1 VTIRKTASTTLPS
14 GMLSVLTRP
23 GAAVALLLCLSPD
36 IGAAQGTPAG
46 SPLTRVEAAWLEL
59 RNINDELRMTLNMG
73 VTVSPR
79 GNSIVT
85 LQSRLARARKAVA
98 DFAAAVRQESL
109 DSGDVHA
116 FGILG
121 EQFAALKDPSVPT
134 PGAAALLDCHPGWD
148 VPAAI
153 KDTLAALTE
162 HVFACY
168 GRAAQRLVVDGDT
181 LDRLSIF
188 GLMGRTGD
196 AAKRQRLFMGLMPV
210 WQSVNGDD
218 APTSLYRRI
227 VAHRVRSWQGA
238 TPMIARARELG
249 VGPDTLEQGLVRIL
263 ETWRATLP
271 DTLFEPWDFYYFNGE
286 ASRLLS
292 ARVPKD
298 SLLVIN
304 RRFYRALGADPV
316 SLEVRYDIEP
326 RAGKYPIAFSD
337 IARRNPMRA
346 WVSASYRIGGIDNL
360 SELLH
365 ETGHAIH
372 VSAINTRPA
381 YADWP
386 DSDTFTEAIAD
397 LAALEMYE
405 PSWQRR
411 FLGVSAPLAASL
423 RAKYSG
429 IVMDIAWSLFEI
441 RVHRFP
447 ERSPNE
453 IWTEITRDYLKIRPH
468 PEWSWWAMRGQLV
481 ESPGYML
488 NYAFGAILIAD
499 LRARLVATRGSF
511 TTGDPGWY
519 QFVGPRLYRFGLAVP
534 AREVVTRFLG
544 RAVTTDAL
552 LADMARK

>member
-1 VTIRKTASTTLPS
+1 MFSI
-14 GMLSVLTRP
+14 LSRSAL
-23 GAAVALLLCLSPD
+23 AALLCLLPVRVT
-36 IGAAQGTPAG
+36 AQGPPSMA
-46 SPLTRVEAAWLEL
+46 RVEAAWLEL
-59 RNINDELRMTLNMG
+59 RNIHDELRMTRNMG
-73 VTVSPR
+73 VTNSPR
-79 GNSIVT
+79 GNSVVT
-85 LQSRLARARKAVA
+85 LESRLARARNALT
-98 DFAAAVRQESL
+98 DLAAAVGQETLAAADLS
-109 DSGDVHA
+109 A
-116 FGILG
+116 FGALG
-121 EQFAALKDPSVPT
+121 EQFAALKSPAPPPT
-134 PGAAALLDCHPGWD
+134 PAESGSLDCRPAWD
-148 VPAAI
+148 VPAGT
-153 KDTLAALTE
+153 KDTLAVLTE

-168 GRAAQRLVVDGDT
+168 GRAAQRLVVDGQT
-181 LDRLSIF
+181 LDRLTIF
-188 GLMGRTGD
+188 GLMGQTDD
-196 AAKRQRLFMGLMPV
+196 AAKRQRLFMGLEPV

-218 APTSLYRRI
+218 TPTSLYRRM
-227 VAHRVRSWQGA
+227 VAHRVKTWLGV
-238 TPMIARARELG
+238 TPMVARARELG

-263 ETWRATLP
+263 DTWRATLP
-271 DTLFEPWDFYYFNGE
+271 DTLFEPWDFYYYNGE

-292 ARVPKD
+292 PRVPKD

-304 RRFYRALGADPV
+304 RRFYRALGADPAA
-316 SLEVRYDIEP
+316 LEVRYDIEP
-326 RAGKYPIAFSD
+326 RPGKYPIAFSD
-337 IARRNPMRA
+337 IARRDPMRA

-405 PSWQRR
+405 PSWQQR

-423 RAKYSG
+423 RAKYAG
-429 IVMDIAWSLFEI
+429 IVLDIAWSLFEI
-441 RVHRFP
+441 RVHRTP

-453 IWTEITRDYLKIRPH
+453 IWTEITRDYLRIRPH

-499 LRARLVATRGSF
+499 LRARLISIRGPF
-511 TTGDPGWY
+511 TTGDAGWY
-519 QFVGPRLYRFGLAVP
+519 KYVGPRLYGFGLGVP

-544 RAVTTDAL
+544 RAVTADAL
-552 LADMARK
+552 LADMGRK

>member
-1 VTIRKTASTTLPS
+1 MCSKSFRCSLALVVCLLPGS
-14 GMLSVLTRP
+14 AP
-23 GAAVALLLCLSPD
+23 
-36 IGAAQGTPAG
+36 AQGTSAG
-46 SPLTRVEAAWLEL
+46 APMSRVEAAWLEL
-59 RNINDELRMTLNMG
+59 RNIHDELRMTFNMG
-73 VTVSPR
+73 ATVSPR
-79 GNSIVT
+79 GNSVVT
-85 LQSRLARARKAVA
+85 LQSRLARARKTLT
-98 DFAAAVRQESL
+98 DLAAAVRQETL
-109 DSGDVHA
+109 DSAEVHA

-121 EQFAALKDPSVPT
+121 EQFAALKDP
-134 PGAAALLDCHPGWD
+134 ALPPPALASQLDCQSAWD
-148 VPAAI
+148 VPPAT
-153 KDTLAALTE
+153 KDTLAVLTE

-181 LDRLSIF
+181 LDRLTIF
-188 GLMGRTGD
+188 GLMGRTDD
-196 AAKRQRLFMGLMPV
+196 AAKRRRLFMGLEPV
-210 WQSVNGDD
+210 WQSVNGDG
-218 APTSLYRRI
+218 APASLYRRM

-249 VGPDTLEQGLVRIL
+249 VGPDTLEQGLVKIL

-292 ARVPKD
+292 SRVPKD
-298 SLLVIN
+298 SFLVIN
-304 RRFYRALGADPV
+304 RRFYRSLGADPA

-326 RAGKYPIAFSD
+326 RPGKYPIAFTD

-365 ETGHAIH
+365 ETGHAVHI
-372 VSAINTRPA
+372 SAINTRPA

-386 DSDTFTEAIAD
+386 DSDTFTEAVAD

-405 PSWQRR
+405 PAWQRR
-411 FLGVSAPLAASL
+411 FLGTSVPLAASL
-423 RAKYSG
+423 RAKYAG

-441 RVHRFP
+441 RVHQLP

-453 IWTEITRDYLKIRPH
+453 IWTEITSEYLKIRPH

-499 LRARLVATRGSF
+499 LRARLVAVRGPF
-511 TTGDPGWY
+511 TTGDQGWY
-519 QFVGPRLYRFGLAVP
+519 QYVGPRLFRFGLAVP

-544 RAVTTDAL
+544 RAATTDAL
-552 LADMARK
+552 LADMGRR

>member
-1 VTIRKTASTTLPS
+1 MASIRI
-14 GMLSVLTRP
+14 RP
-23 GAAVALLLCLSPD
+23 GVAVALFLCLLP
-36 IGAAQGTPAG
+36 GRGVAQASSGG
-46 SPLTRVEAAWLEL
+46 SPLARVEAEWLEL
-59 RNINDELRMTLNMG
+59 RNIHDELRMTRNMG
-73 VTVSPR
+73 LPVSPR
-79 GNSIVT
+79 GNSIAT
-85 LQSRLARARKAVA
+85 LEARLARARKTLA
-98 DFAAAVRQESL
+98 DLAAAVRQETL
-109 DSGDVHA
+109 DSADVHA

-121 EQFAALKDPSVPT
+121 EQFAALKDPAAPPPS
-134 PGAAALLDCHPGWD
+134 GAPLPDCHPAWD
-148 VPAAI
+148 VPAGT
-153 KDTLAALTE
+153 KDTLGVLTD

-188 GLMGRTGD
+188 GLMGRTD
-196 AAKRQRLFMGLMPV
+196 DRAKRQRLFLGLMPV

-218 APTSLYRRI
+218 APTSQYRRM
-227 VAHRVRSWQGA
+227 VAHRVRSWEGA

-263 ETWRATLP
+263 ETWRETLP

-292 ARVPKD
+292 SRVPKD

-316 SLEVRYDIEP
+316 SLEVRYDIVP

-386 DSDTFTEAIAD
+386 DSDTFTEAVAD

-453 IWTEITRDYLKIRPH
+453 IWTEITRDYLKIQPH

-499 LRARLVATRGSF
+499 LRARLVAIRGSF
-511 TTGDPGWY
+511 ATGDAGWY
-519 QFVGPRLYRFGLAVP
+519 QYVAPRLYRFGLAVP